1 MITVLNDE
9 KFIEACARAAHEAN
23 NAYRTAVGQK
33 PYQAWAFLP
42 ESKKMLTVQGVYHV
56 LGGASPQEMHD
67 HWLSDYTKAGWQ
79 YGPEYSDK
87 HRIHPAMVPWDKLS
101 NLEKA
106 KDELFVRVVRAM
118 VDAVETGRQA

>member
-1 MITVLNDE
+1 MITMLNDD
-9 KFIEACARAAHEAN
+9 KFIDSCARAAHEVN
-23 NAYRTAVGQK
+23 NAYRVAVGQK

-42 ESKKMLTVQGVYHV
+42 ESKKMLTVQGVYHA
-56 LGGASPQEMHD
+56 LSGASAEEMHN
-67 HWLSDYTKAGWQ
+67 HWMSDYTKAGWV

-87 HRIHPAMVPWDKLS
+87 NRVHPALVPWDKLS

-118 VDAVETGRQA
+118 VDAIETGRQP